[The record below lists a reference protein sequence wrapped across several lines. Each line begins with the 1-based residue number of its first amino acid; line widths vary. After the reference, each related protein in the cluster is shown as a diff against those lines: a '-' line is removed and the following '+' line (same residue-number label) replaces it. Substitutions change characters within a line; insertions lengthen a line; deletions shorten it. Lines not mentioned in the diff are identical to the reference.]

1 MSATFIHPVTRLLK
15 RTIDLLGATLGLLIT
30 APIIPVLAAIIK
42 LTSPGP
48 IIYKQRRVGLVTKDH
63 MKIFSMYKF
72 RSMRNDA
79 EQITGAVWATEN
91 DPRLTSIGR
100 FMRKTRL
107 DEIPQFVNVLKGD
120 MSLIGP
126 RPERPSI
133 ADNLETEIPFYLERT
148 YGIIPGLTGLAQ
160 VYQGYDQN
168 LDDVRNKLNYDLAY
182 SLSLSR
188 PMDWIKI
195 ECQIIFRTIMV
206 MVCGRG
212 Q

>member
-1 MSATFIHPVTRLLK
+1 
-15 RTIDLLGATLGLLIT
+15 
-30 APIIPVLAAIIK
+30 
-42 LTSPGP
+42 
-48 IIYKQRRVGLVTKDH
+48 
-63 MKIFSMYKF
+63 
-72 RSMRNDA
+72 MRNDA

-91 DPRLTSIGR
+91 DPRLISIGR

-148 YGIIPGLTGLAQ
+148 YGIIPGITGLAQ

>member
-1 MSATFIHPVTRLLK
+1 MNTFIHPMTRILK
-15 RTIDLLGATLGLLIT
+15 RTVDITAAVTGLLIT
-30 APIIPVLAAIIK
+30 APVLPFLAGIIK

-48 IIYKQRRVGLVTKDH
+48 VIYKQERVGLVTEEK
-63 MKIFSMYKF
+63 MKTFNMYKF

-79 EQITGAVWATEN
+79 ESKTGAVWATED
-91 DPRLTSIGR
+91 DPRLTAIGK

-126 RPERPSI
+126 RPERPCI
-133 ADNLETEIPFYLERT
+133 ANNLEGEIPFYLERT
-148 YGIIPGLTGLAQ
+148 YGIIPGITGLAQ
-160 VYQGYDQN
+160 VYQGYDQT

-182 SLSLSR
+182 SLSMSQ
-188 PMDWIKI
+188 PMAWLKM
-195 ECQIIFRTIMV
+195 ECRIIFMTIWV
-206 MVCGRG
+206 MVSGRG